1 MMGILKDI
9 DASGGSIYRKN
20 KNCIFSSFISKK

>member
-1 MMGILKDI
+1 MGIFKGI